1 VRQSGGADRSW
12 DCPTERQIQVCA
24 AAGDTILDMAQ
35 ATKLTKSEIERRRAA
50 AERARGM
57 LGHDPSRSFS
67 DELIAERRAEARAE
81 DHEDEARRRS
91 GGR

>member
-1 VRQSGGADRSW
+1 
-12 DCPTERQIQVCA
+12 
-24 AAGDTILDMAQ
+24 MAQ

-57 LGHDPSRSFS
+57 LGHDPSGSHS

-81 DHEDEARRRS
+81 NREDEARRR
-91 GGR
+91 GAGR